1 MDRKKKGGGKN
12 GFKPKQRKPF
22 KGNPKVGRKRNSVTG
37 ETENNP
43 MPQTTNDDNDDDK
56 FGGKGF
62 ASQML
67 EMNRK
72 NKKSGGFQSMG
83 LGPEI
88 FRGVIKKGYKVPT
101 PIQRK
106 TIPII
111 LEGRDVVGM
120 ARTGSGKT
128 AAFLIPLYQ
137 KLMYSASKGVGVA
150 ANSRGARALILAPTR
165 ELALQVTHKITEV
178 QHETFVITSYLVY
191 ALLYN
196 SLKSLA

>member
-1 MDRKKKGGGKN
+1 MDRKKKGGGGGNKKS
-12 GFKPKQRKPF
+12 FKSQKKPF
-22 KGNPKVGRKRNSVTG
+22 KGNPKLGSKRDRVSG
-37 ETENNP
+37 EGVSNIAPLNT
-43 MPQTTNDDNDDDK
+43 DDNEDDK
-56 FGGKGF
+56 FVSKGF
-62 ASQML
+62 ATQMMEL
-67 EMNRK
+67 NRK

-165 ELALQVTHKITEV
+165 ELALQVSLVHFLFRCRKIQLCSHMLDLDKTCIE
-178 QHETFVITSYLVY
+178 
-191 ALLYN
+191 
-196 SLKSLA
+196 

>member
-1 MDRKKKGGGKN
+1 MVSNQSRGR
-12 GFKPKQRKPF
+12 PLR
-22 KGNPKVGRKRNSVTG
+22 VGRKRNSVTG

-56 FGGKGF
+56 FGGIKGF

-165 ELALQVTHKITEV
+165 ELALQVCLT
-178 QHETFVITSYLVY
+178 
-191 ALLYN
+191 N
-196 SLKSLA
+196 ST

>member
-1 MDRKKKGGGKN
+1 MDRKKKN
-12 GFKPKQRKPF
+12 FKKGSKPPRKQF
-22 KGNPKVGRKRNSVTG
+22 KGNPKLGRKRDTVAGVTG
-37 ETENNP
+37 GETPYPAKEEAEDEN
-43 MPQTTNDDNDDDK
+43 
-56 FGGKGF
+56 FSSKGF
-62 ASQML
+62 ASQMM

-128 AAFLIPLYQ
+128 AAFLIPLFQ
-137 KLMYSASKGVGVA
+137 KLIYSASKGVGVA
-150 ANSRGARALILAPTR
+150 ANSRGARGLILAPTR
-165 ELALQVTHKITEV
+165 ELALQVG
-178 QHETFVITSYLVY
+178 
-191 ALLYN
+191 
-196 SLKSLA
+196 SLFSRDRICPIFN

>member
-1 MDRKKKGGGKN
+1 MDRKKKGGGKKKS
-12 GFKPKQRKPF
+12 FKSQKKPF
-22 KGNPKVGRKRNSVTG
+22 KGNPKLGSKRDRLSG
-37 ETENNP
+37 EGVSNNNIAP
-43 MPQTTNDDNDDDK
+43 LNTDDNEDDK
-56 FGGKGF
+56 FVSKGF
-62 ASQML
+62 ATQML
-67 EMNRK
+67 ELNRK

-165 ELALQVTHKITEV
+165 ELALQVCQVKLFRR
-178 QHETFVITSYLVY
+178 ET
-191 ALLYN
+191 N
-196 SLKSLA
+196 SKVFFLF